1 MIDVYLHIKIY
12 LNYFTGR
19 LKHAELGTSLPL
31 TFWVSAPKLLW
42 LQLNTYILLFC
53 SDLSAKLCR
62 GLWFNRIHLPLF
74 QNMSI
79 KIYTNFFL
87 YSGGYNLKTNYLKD
101 KMRHGTWVYTLL
113 NNLVSSP
120 LQHKYYFW
128 QGGQNATKKQK
139 YFILR
144 YFCRV
149 FVLSNN

>member
-1 MIDVYLHIKIY
+1 MLNLEHHCLLHFEFQRQSCFGYNLILIFSYSAQIY
-12 LNYFTGR
+12 LQNCVGVYD
-19 LKHAELGTSLPL
+19 LIE
-31 TFWVSAPKLLW
+31 
-42 LQLNTYILLFC
+42 YI
-53 SDLSAKLCR
+53 SKS
-62 GLWFNRIHLPLF
+62 LF

-79 KIYTNFFL
+79 KIYTNLFL

-128 QGGQNATKKQK
+128 EGSQNAMKNQK

-144 YFCRV
+144 HFCKV

>member
-1 MIDVYLHIKIY
+1 MLNLEHHCLLHFEFQRQSCCGYNLILIFSYSAQIY
-12 LNYFTGR
+12 LQNCVGVYD
-19 LKHAELGTSLPL
+19 LIE
-31 TFWVSAPKLLW
+31 
-42 LQLNTYILLFC
+42 YI
-53 SDLSAKLCR
+53 SKS
-62 GLWFNRIHLPLF
+62 LF

-87 YSGGYNLKTNYLKD
+87 YSGGYNLKTNSLKD

-128 QGGQNATKKQK
+128 QGGQNAMKNQK

-144 YFCRV
+144 HFCKV

>member
-1 MIDVYLHIKIY
+1 MIDVYLHIKNY

-31 TFWVSAPKLLW
+31 TFRVSAPKLLW
-42 LQLNTYILLFC
+42 LQLNAYILLFC
-53 SDLSAKLCR
+53 SALSAKLCR
-62 GLWFNRIHLPLF
+62 DLWFNRIHLPLF
-74 QNMSI
+74 QNMST
-79 KIYTNFFL
+79 KIYTNFFF
-87 YSGGYNLKTNYLKD
+87 YSGGYNLETNYLKD

-128 QGGQNATKKQK
+128 KGGQNAMKNQK

-144 YFCRV
+144 HFCKV